1 MFQGSDANLKYWNEK
16 TKSKFLDRLKKIGDV
31 YTYQDKTYNINHYV
45 KSNPEHADFDSDI
58 DIDLSY
64 VNPDTHIKMVYDDIQ
79 AKYNIEEYKFIPIGW
94 SAGCMLAL
102 YFAQLYSEQCIHVI
116 LLDSTLWTPNNMKIK
131 LKEHEN
137 AGLLYPIT
145 NAKYKKLLQDLKE
158 NHTNTEDVFKIY
170 IINGYIK
177 ALFISQHLKLKLPVP
192 TLSFVNIQEPEG
204 DEWSKDFNNNRRM
217 AEIKILKK
225 HNPDNYTAIIFTNK
239 THYIFD
245 QIEPAKEI
253 IEQIKSIIP
262 LSLQKTPTRTKTRSK
277 SKSPRSKSKSKSP
290 RSKSKSKSP
299 RSKSKSP
306 RSKSP
311 KSKSSTGGK
320 KKIKTSK
327 KYNKKI
333 ISRKIK
339 KKLSF

>member
-1 MFQGSDANLKYWNEK
+1 MTKILFIMFQGSEANLKHWNEY
-16 TKSKFLDRLKKIGDV
+16 TKSKFLDRLKKIADV
-31 YTYQDKTYNINHYV
+31 YTYQDKTYNINHYD
-45 KSNPEHADFDSDI
+45 KSNPEHADYDSDI

-64 VNPDTHIKMVYDDIQ
+64 VNPDKHIKMVYDDIQ

-102 YFAQLYSEQCIHVI
+102 YFSQVYLEQCIHVV

-131 LKEHEN
+131 LKELKH
-137 AGLLYPIT
+137 LSKDLYPIT
-145 NAKYKKLLQDLKE
+145 NAKYKKILQGLKE
-158 NHTNTEDVFKIY
+158 NHTNTEDILKIY
-170 IINGYIK
+170 YLNGYIK

-192 TLSFVNIQEPEG
+192 TLAFVNMQEPEG
-204 DEWSKDFNNNRRM
+204 SSWSNEFNNNRRM

-245 QIEPAKEI
+245 MIEPAKEI

-262 LSLQKTPTRTKTRSK
+262 LYFQKTPTRTRTRSK
-277 SKSPRSKSKSKSP
+277 SKSPRSKSTRSKSP
-290 RSKSKSKSP
+290 RS
-299 RSKSKSP
+299 
-306 RSKSP
+306 

-320 KKIKTSK
+320 KKIQTR
-327 KYNKKI
+327 
-333 ISRKIK
+333 RKR
-339 KKLSF
+339 

>member
-1 MFQGSDANLKYWNEK
+1 MTKILFIMFQGSEANLKYWNEN
-16 TKSKFLDRLKKIGDV
+16 TKSKFLDRLKKIGNV
-31 YTYQDKTYNINHYV
+31 YTYQDKTYNINHYD
-45 KSNPEHADFDSDI
+45 KSNPEHADFDKDI

-102 YFAQLYSEQCIHVI
+102 YFAQVYLEQCIHVI

-131 LKEHEN
+131 LKELKH
-137 AGLLYPIT
+137 LSKDLYPIT

-158 NHTNTEDVFKIY
+158 NHTNTEDILKIY
-170 IINGYIK
+170 YLNGYTK

-192 TLSFVNIQEPEG
+192 TLAFVNMQEPEG
-204 DEWSKDFNNNRRM
+204 SSWSEEFNNKRRM

-245 QIEPAKEI
+245 MIEPAKEI
-253 IEQIKSIIP
+253 IKQIKSIIP
-262 LSLQKTPTRTKTRSK
+262 LSLQKTSSITRTRSK
-277 SKSPRSKSKSKSP
+277 TPKSRTRSKTP
-290 RSKSKSKSP
+290 
-299 RSKSKSP
+299 
-306 RSKSP
+306 
-311 KSKSSTGGK
+311 TGGK
-320 KKIKTSK
+320 KKRKTSK
-327 KYNKKI
+327 KYN
-333 ISRKIK
+333 
-339 KKLSF
+339 

>member
-1 MFQGSDANLKYWNEK
+1 MFQGSEANLKYWNEN
-16 TKSKFLDRLKKIGDV
+16 TKSKFLDRLKKIGNV
-31 YTYQDKTYNINHYV
+31 YTYQDKTYNINHYD
-45 KSNPEHADFDSDI
+45 KSNPEHADFDKDI

-102 YFAQLYSEQCIHVI
+102 YFAQVYLEQCIHVI

-131 LKEHEN
+131 LKELKH
-137 AGLLYPIT
+137 LSKDLYPIT

-158 NHTNTEDVFKIY
+158 NHTNTEDILKIY
-170 IINGYIK
+170 YLNGYTK

-192 TLSFVNIQEPEG
+192 TLAFVNMQEPEG
-204 DEWSKDFNNNRRM
+204 SSWSEEFNNKRRM

-245 QIEPAKEI
+245 MIEPAKEI
-253 IEQIKSIIP
+253 IKQIKSIIP
-262 LSLQKTPTRTKTRSK
+262 LSLQKTSSITRTRSK
-277 SKSPRSKSKSKSP
+277 TPKSRTRSKTP
-290 RSKSKSKSP
+290 
-299 RSKSKSP
+299 
-306 RSKSP
+306 
-311 KSKSSTGGK
+311 TGGK
-320 KKIKTSK
+320 KKRKTSK
-327 KYNKKI
+327 KYN
-333 ISRKIK
+333 
-339 KKLSF
+339 